1 MMIKQRTTSK
11 TLRIR
16 LKRLLALVFKISR
29 KSGISLR
36 TLCGVAVLFHIVQ
49 NNFTVLTYN
58 LLYIVKNVLV
68 EGYLEYRLQNRFIQ

>member
-1 MMIKQRTTSK
+1 MIKQRTTSK

-16 LKRLLALVFKISR
+16 LKRLLALVFKIFR
-29 KSGISLR
+29 KSEISLR

-58 LLYIVKNVLV
+58 LLHIVKNVLV
-68 EGYLEYRLQNRFIQ
+68 EGYLEYRLKNRFIQ